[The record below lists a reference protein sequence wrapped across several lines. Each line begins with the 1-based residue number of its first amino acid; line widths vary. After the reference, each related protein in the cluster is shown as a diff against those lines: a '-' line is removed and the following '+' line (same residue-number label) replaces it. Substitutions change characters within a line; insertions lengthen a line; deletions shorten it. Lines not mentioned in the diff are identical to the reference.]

1 MQKDITTLRLKTLY
15 YYFLFVLPLIGLSQ
29 DSYKNTYNGEKI
41 RHTRYSLS
49 YIENHEQAEWVYY
62 KLNSS
67 LLMGVTKRSNNFRS
81 DSKIISGSA
90 KVSDYR
96 KSGYDRG
103 HLAPAGD
110 MKSSQR
116 AMSESFFMSNMSPQL
131 PSFNRGG
138 WKKLESLV
146 RFWAKDSEINIVTGG
161 ILNKSLSKIGSS
173 GVSVPDYFYKIIFD
187 TYECK
192 MIGFVMPNKKIT
204 LELQSYVKTIDEIEE
219 LTGIDF
225 FYDLEDHLED
235 ELESSVN
242 INTWTFKK

>member
-1 MQKDITTLRLKTLY
+1 MKNLY
-15 YYFLFVLPLIGLSQ
+15 FFLFVLPLIGFSQ
-29 DSYKNTYNGEKI
+29 DSYENTYNGEKI
-41 RHTRYSLS
+41 SHSRFSLS
-49 YIENHEQAEWVYY
+49 YIENHKQTEWVYY
-62 KLNSS
+62 KLNSR
-67 LLMGVTKRSNNFRS
+67 LLKGITKRSNNFRS
-81 DSKIISGSA
+81 DPKIISGSA

-110 MKSSQR
+110 MKSSQC
-116 AMSESFFMSNMSPQL
+116 AMSESFFMSNISPQL

-146 RFWAKDSEINIVTGG
+146 RFWAKDSEIHIVTGG

-187 TYECK
+187 HDECK

-204 LELQSYVKTIDEIEE
+204 IELQSYVKTIDEIEE
-219 LTGIDF
+219 LTCIDF
-225 FYDLEDHLED
+225 FCNLEDYIED

-242 INTWTFKK
+242 INSWSF

>member
-1 MQKDITTLRLKTLY
+1 MKTL
-15 YYFLFVLPLIGLSQ
+15 YYFLFVLPLIGFSQ

-41 RHTRYSLS
+41 THSRYSLS

-62 KLNSS
+62 ILNSR

-81 DSKIISGSA
+81 DPKIISGSA
-90 KVSDYR
+90 KLSDYR

-110 MKSSQR
+110 MKSSQH

-146 RFWAKDSEINIVTGG
+146 RFWAKDSEIHIVTAG

-204 LELQSYVKTIDEIEE
+204 LELESYVKTIDEIEK

-225 FYDLEDHLED
+225 FCNLRDYIQD

-242 INTWTFKK
+242 INSWTFKK

>member
-1 MQKDITTLRLKTLY
+1 MSNGILSSKLSVNLLENAPQAITILSKWKLCDSDLTIGFSFSNLIFSIFDFKKFPP
-15 YYFLFVLPLIGLSQ
+15 FL
-29 DSYKNTYNGEKI
+29 
-41 RHTRYSLS
+41 
-49 YIENHEQAEWVYY
+49 
-62 KLNSS
+62 
-67 LLMGVTKRSNNFRS
+67 TKRSNNFRS
-81 DSKIISGSA
+81 DPKIISGSA
-90 KVSDYR
+90 KLSDYR

-110 MKSSQR
+110 MKSSQH

-146 RFWAKDSEINIVTGG
+146 RFWAKDSEIHIVTAG
-161 ILNKSLSKIGSS
+161 ILNKSLSKIGES

-204 LELQSYVKTIDEIEE
+204 LELESYVKTIDEIEK

-225 FYDLEDHLED
+225 FYNLEDHIED

-242 INTWTFKK
+242 IDSWTFKK

>member
-1 MQKDITTLRLKTLY
+1 MKNLY
-15 YYFLFVLPLIGLSQ
+15 FFLFVLPLIGFSQ
-29 DSYKNTYNGEKI
+29 DSYENTYNGEKI
-41 RHTRYSLS
+41 SHSRFSLS
-49 YIENHEQAEWVYY
+49 YIENHKQAEWVYY
-62 KLNSS
+62 KLNSR
-67 LLMGVTKRSNNFRS
+67 LLKGITKRSNNFRS
-81 DSKIISGSA
+81 DPKIISGSA

-110 MKSSQR
+110 MKSSQC
-116 AMSESFFMSNMSPQL
+116 AMSESFFMSNISPQL

-146 RFWAKDSEINIVTGG
+146 RFWAKDSEIHIVTGG

-187 TYECK
+187 HDECK

-204 LELQSYVKTIDEIEE
+204 IELQSYVKTIDEIEE
-219 LTGIDF
+219 LTCIDF
-225 FYDLEDHLED
+225 FCNLEDYIED

-242 INTWTFKK
+242 INSWSF

>member
-1 MQKDITTLRLKTLY
+1 MKNLY
-15 YYFLFVLPLIGLSQ
+15 FFLFVLPLIGFSQ

-41 RHTRYSLS
+41 SHSRFSLS
-49 YIENHEQAEWVYY
+49 YIENHKQAEWVYY
-62 KLNSS
+62 KLNSR
-67 LLMGVTKRSNNFRS
+67 LLKGITKRSNNFRS
-81 DSKIISGSA
+81 DPKIISGSA

-110 MKSSQR
+110 MKSSQC
-116 AMSESFFMSNMSPQL
+116 AMSESFFMSNISPQL

-146 RFWAKDSEINIVTGG
+146 RFWAKDSEIHIVTGG

-187 TYECK
+187 HDECK

-204 LELQSYVKTIDEIEE
+204 NELQSYVKTIDEIEE
-219 LTGIDF
+219 LTCIDF
-225 FYDLEDHLED
+225 FCNLEDYIED

-242 INTWTFKK
+242 INSWSF

>member
-1 MQKDITTLRLKTLY
+1 MFVSMRSLLI
-15 YYFLFVLPLIGLSQ
+15 FVLFVLPFIGFSQ
-29 DSYKNTYNGEKI
+29 DFFKITSNGEKI
-41 RHTRYSLS
+41 SHLRYSLS

-62 KLNSS
+62 KLNSK
-67 LLMGVTKRSNNFRS
+67 LLTGLTKRSNNFRS
-81 DSKIISGSA
+81 DPKIISGSS

-96 KSGYDRG
+96 SSGYDRG
-103 HLAPAGD
+103 HLVPAGD

-116 AMSESFFMSNMSPQL
+116 AMFESFFMSNISPQL

-146 RFWAKDSEINIVTGG
+146 RFWAKKSEIHIVTGG

-173 GVSVPDYFYKIIFD
+173 GVSVPNYFYKIIFD
-187 TYECK
+187 PSESK

-204 LELQSYVKTIDEIEE
+204 LELQNYIKTIDEIEK

-225 FYDLEDHLED
+225 FYDLEDDFEN
-235 ELESSVN
+235 ELESSLN
-242 INTWTFKK
+242 INSWTFKK